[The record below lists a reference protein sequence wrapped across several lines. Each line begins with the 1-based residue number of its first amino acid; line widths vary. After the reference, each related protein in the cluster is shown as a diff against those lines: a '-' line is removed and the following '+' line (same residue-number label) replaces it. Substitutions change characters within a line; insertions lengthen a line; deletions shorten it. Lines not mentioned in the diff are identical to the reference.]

1 MFFRFL
7 KAISPFFELTNDS
20 HNLQVK
26 VKRVLQNVRGN
37 MHGDIVDLRRGVE
50 EKERAKCRCKI
61 VVGDGREGVR
71 ESRKGDVLLR

>member
-20 HNLQVK
+20 HNLQGK

-37 MHGDIVDLRRGVE
+37 KHGDIVDLRRGVE
-50 EKERAKCRCKI
+50 EKRACKMS
-61 VVGDGREGVR
+61 VQNSGGDGREGVR